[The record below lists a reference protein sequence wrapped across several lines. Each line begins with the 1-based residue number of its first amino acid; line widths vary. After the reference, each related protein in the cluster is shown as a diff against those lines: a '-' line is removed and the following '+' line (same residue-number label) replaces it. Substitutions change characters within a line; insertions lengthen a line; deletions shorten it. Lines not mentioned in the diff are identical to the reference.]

1 MIYKAILDTPIS
13 WRTAGAIK
21 EKYSIGATEYGKVYS
36 LRAIMFLFGQET
48 VDKVRSGQSE
58 QVFCMLGKRNGK
70 TVSGVSEY
78 AVNLIVEHHNHK
90 FEKEYDLPALEELQ
104 KLEFDIDRDQVR
116 SPKGAKKKSLP
127 MRQH

>member
-13 WRTAGAIK
+13 WRTKEAIK

-36 LRAIMFLFGQET
+36 LHAITFLFGQET
-48 VDKVRSGQSE
+48 VNKVRFGMGE
-58 QVFCMLGKRNGK
+58 KVFCMPGKRNGK

-78 AVNLIVEHHNHK
+78 AMNLIVEHHNHK
-90 FEKEYDLPALEELQ
+90 FEKEYDLPDLEELE
-104 KLEFDIDRDQVR
+104 KTRFDVDKDKIR
-116 SPKGAKKKSLP
+116 SPKGARKKSLP